1 MPPPAQPRQSARCA
15 NVGGY
20 SFAARPDKSAVEQPV
35 YWAPQVDPGIVN
47 LVEVPPDLRAG
58 EGSPFDVPLAGGRH
72 DEMGRH
78 MRSPPGGQLALLG
91 ETQPGKP
98 LAAIIPLDE
107 MAHDRLHAIERFI
120 RAIHRQ
126 YLPDARLTAAQRR
139 RLGNM
144 LRCLD
149 GRDQQA
155 SHFEVAT
162 ALFGRRLVSVADW
175 HDSAFRYQTHRLL
188 RDGLKMVERGYR
200 QLLRARR
207 RHF

>member
-1 MPPPAQPRQSARCA
+1 
-15 NVGGY
+15 
-20 SFAARPDKSAVEQPV
+20 
-35 YWAPQVDPGIVN
+35 
-47 LVEVPPDLRAG
+47 
-58 EGSPFDVPLAGGRH
+58 
-72 DEMGRH
+72 
-78 MRSPPGGQLALLG
+78 MRSPPGTQLALLG

-98 LAAIIPLDE
+98 LAAIVPLDE
-107 MAHDRLHAIERFI
+107 MAPDRLQAIERFI

-126 YLPDARLTAAQRR
+126 YHPDPRLTSAQRR
-139 RLGNM
+139 RLGHM

-155 SHFEVAT
+155 SLFEVAT
-162 ALFGRRLVSVADW
+162 ALFGQRLVSAADW

-188 RDGLKMVERGYR
+188 RDGLKMIERGYR

>member
-1 MPPPAQPRQSARCA
+1 M
-15 NVGGY
+15 
-20 SFAARPDKSAVEQPV
+20 
-35 YWAPQVDPGIVN
+35 VN
-47 LVEVPPDLRAG
+47 LVETPPGLSAG
-58 EGSPFDVPLAGGRH
+58 EGSPIDVSLAAGRY
-72 DEMGRH
+72 DEIGQH
-78 MRSPPGGQLALLG
+78 MRSPPGGTQLAFLS

-162 ALFGRRLVSVADW
+162 ALFGRRLVSAADW

-200 QLLRARR
+200 QLLRTRR